1 MIDYREIKFEE
12 AIEHYL
18 SHHGYSKADSKNF
31 DRALALDPTV
41 LLPFIRETQSAKW
54 KVITD
59 YHGKNADT
67 VFLEEV
73 TRAMD
78 ARGSLDVL
86 RHGADFFGKNFS
98 LAFFRPAHRMNPDAE
113 KDYKANRLTLTRQL
127 YYSAEHNKSL
137 DLVLSVNGIPVAT
150 AELKNQFTSQT
161 VEHAKHQYRTDRDHQ
176 VYDRIRASQSADAA
190 ASSKS

>member
-18 SHHGYSKADSKNF
+18 THSGGYSKADPKNF
-31 DRALALDPTV
+31 DRDLALDPIV
-41 LLPFIRETQSAKW
+41 LLPFIRQSQAVKW
-54 KVITD
+54 QVIAD

-86 RHGADFFGKNFS
+86 RHGVDFFGKNFS

-113 KDYKANRLTLTRQL
+113 KDYNSNRLTLTRQL

-137 DLVLSVNGIPVAT
+137 DLVLSVNGFRSRPPSSRISSL
-150 AELKNQFTSQT
+150 LKPSNTPN
-161 VEHAKHQYRTDRDHQ
+161 
-176 VYDRIRASQSADAA
+176 I
-190 ASSKS
+190 